1 MTDNYHPNDT
11 DSGLGIG
18 GINNDQSLPI
28 IPTAEDIERF
38 EHMQAT
44 DKVCKRCGASKN
56 FDGAMFTNGSK
67 TICDDCY

>member
-1 MTDNYHPNDT
+1 MADNNYPHDI

-28 IPTAEDIERF
+28 IPSAADIERF
-38 EHMQAT
+38 ENMQAT

-56 FDGAMFTNGSK
+56 FAGAMFTNGSK
-67 TICDDCY
+67 NICDDCF